1 MKGRAPRLS
10 VLMLAI
16 LVAAGL
22 VAGATTGQSSAK
34 PQAAAPAASG
44 CQLNSPNGQ
53 IKHVIYTIFDNVHFR
68 RDNPNVPSDVEQMP
82 HLLNFIRS
90 NGTMMTNDHTVLI
103 SHTAN
108 GILTN
113 LTGMYSDRHGQAVA
127 NSYRYFR
134 SDGLTNS
141 SSSFKYWT
149 DGTDGGNPATD
160 PATPP
165 ADTNFNMVTGDSSS
179 PKNTPAPWVPYTRA
193 GCDFGATALAN
204 VVLENN
210 NAVVFAA
217 GPTTLAA
224 PAAIGA
230 TNIKVASVGAPP
242 TIFKVG
248 MTITIDA
255 GSNAESAVISAVG
268 TGGAGGTG
276 ITLTA
281 PLAKAH
287 ATGVTVY
294 GPTATDPAGDMTKVF
309 GEGSPEWNE
318 GLASQKANPGTAARN
333 VAQTDFVGLAVHCA
347 TTSDSICAGNSHARP
362 DQLPDEPGG
371 YTGFEGLFGAKYVN
385 PAICTVSTSNCTN
398 ATVNGQTALKKL
410 DGSQITDQF
419 GQPGFPGFDGLFAS
433 TTLSYVAQMQ
443 EAGIPVTF
451 GYISDAHDQHG
462 IAGEIH
468 ATRGPGEAD
477 YVQQLKNYD
486 EAFGQFFDRLAADG
500 INKSNTLFVFTNE
513 EGDHFAGS
521 PPSNP
526 GCDGVNTPCTYPLI
540 GEINGNLAGLL
551 ATQQG
556 ITTPF
561 TVHAD
566 MAPTI
571 YLNGNPGPTAAVTR
585 DFGRA
590 VGALTA
596 VNPYTGNTD
605 HITAALADPVG
616 MKALHMIT
624 ADPQRTPTLTMFAL
638 PDYFLFAAAPNCN
651 SPCITVPTTPPTNT
665 FAWNHGGIQP
675 EIAATWL
682 GMVGPGVRRNGDD
695 DTWADHADVR
705 PTMLDLVGLKDT
717 YVHDGRVLVDQ
728 LQTWAVP
735 PTLREEGN
743 FVRQLGEVYKQ
754 LNAPFGA
761 FAVNI
766 LAASTKAIKSGSPA
780 DDSTYTTLEGEI
792 ESLTGQRDAL
802 ASQIRAA
809 LNAAA
814 AGEAAL
820 NEDQAKAWIN
830 QAKSLIDQ
838 AAALDP

>member
-1 MKGRAPRLS
+1 MKGRARRLS
-10 VLMLAI
+10 VLALGM

-22 VAGATTGQSSAK
+22 VAGATTNQSSAK
-34 PQAAAPAASG
+34 PQSAPAASG

-53 IKHVIYTIFDNVHFR
+53 IKHVIYTIFDNVHFL

-82 HLLNFIRS
+82 QLLNFIRS
-90 NGTMMTNDHTVLI
+90 NGTMMANDHTVLI

-113 LTGMYSDRHGQAVA
+113 LTGMYSDRHGQAVS

-134 SDGLTNS
+134 ADGSTAS

-149 DGTDGGNPATD
+149 DLTDDVNSPPTD
-160 PATPP
+160 P
-165 ADTNFNMVTGDSSS
+165 NYNMVNGDSGT
-179 PKNTPAPWVPYTRA
+179 PKNAPAPWVPYTRA

-204 VVLENN
+204 VVLEN
-210 NAVVFAA
+210 
-217 GPTTLAA
+217 T
-224 PAAIGA
+224 
-230 TNIKVASVGAPP
+230 
-242 TIFKVG
+242 
-248 MTITIDA
+248 
-255 GSNAESAVISAVG
+255 G
-268 TGGAGGTG
+268 TG
-276 ITLTA
+276 
-281 PLAKAH
+281 
-287 ATGVTVY
+287 
-294 GPTATDPAGDMTKVF
+294 PAGDMTKVF
-309 GEGSPEWNE
+309 GAGSPEWLEAQTSN
-318 GLASQKANPGTAARN
+318 AAPPGTALRN
-333 VAQTDFVGLAVHCA
+333 LAQTDFVGIAIHCA
-347 TTSDSICAGNSHARP
+347 QGSGTICAGNSHARP
-362 DQLPDEPGG
+362 DLLPDEPGG
-371 YTGFEGLFGAKYVN
+371 YSGFDGLFGAKYVN
-385 PAICTVSTSNCTN
+385 PAINGGSAV
-398 ATVNGQTALKKL
+398 VNKLSGQP
-410 DGSQITDQF
+410 ITDQF
-419 GQPGFPGFDGLFAS
+419 GQPGFPGFDGLFAT

-443 EAGIPVTF
+443 EAGIPITF

-462 IAGEIH
+462 VAGEIH

-477 YVQQLKNYD
+477 YVQQLKDYD

-521 PPSNP
+521 PPTNQ
-526 GCDGVNTPCTYPLI
+526 GCDGVNTPCTYPLTPAGNRFI

-561 TVHAD
+561 TVHSD

-571 YLNGNPGPTAAVTR
+571 YLTGNPGRTAGVTR

-605 HITAALADPVG
+605 HITTALADPVG

-638 PDYFLFAAAPNCN
+638 PDYFLFAAAPNCS
-651 SPCITVPTTPPTNT
+651 SPCITVPTTPPTFT

-675 EIAATWL
+675 EIATTWL
-682 GMVGPGVRRNGDD
+682 GMVGPGVRHNGDD

-717 YVHDGRVLVDQ
+717 YVHDGRVLIDQ
-728 LQTWAVP
+728 LHAWAVP
-735 PTLREEGN
+735 QTLRAHRETL
-743 FVRQLGEVYKQ
+743 RRLGKAYKQ

-761 FAVNI
+761 FGMHT
-766 LAASTKAIKSGSPA
+766 LSASTEAIESGTTA
-780 DDSTYTTLEGEI
+780 NDGTYTSLEGEI
-792 ESLTGQRDAL
+792 ASLTTQRDAL
-802 ASQIRAA
+802 ASEIRAA

-814 AGEAAL
+814 SGDAAI
-820 NEDQAKAWIN
+820 NEQQAKDWISQAKA
-830 QAKSLIDQ
+830 LIDA
-838 AAALDP
+838 AAALGS